1 MLHPDKT
8 KIQLKFTQQIKTFS
22 WNLTKKAGLDVLE
35 ILKNI
40 FLGKPER
47 KCSFGML
54 HYAHVCKYV

>member
-8 KIQLKFTQQIKTFS
+8 KIQLKFTQQIKT
-22 WNLTKKAGLDVLE
+22 WNLTIKAGLVVLE
-35 ILKNI
+35 ILKHFF

-54 HYAHVCKYV
+54 H